1 MKTATIDIDELSK
14 LVKKSVEEAFDR
26 KMMELRLQLLPYVSE
41 EEQKEI
47 EELYGEPGDDEVAE
61 VLALERK

>member
-1 MKTATIDIDELSK
+1 MKTATVDIDELSK
-14 LVKKSVEEAFDR
+14 LVKESVEEAFDR

-61 VLALERK
+61 VLTLERK

>member
-1 MKTATIDIDELSK
+1 MKTATIDIDELRK
-14 LVKKSVEEAFDR
+14 LVKESVEETFDR
-26 KMMELRLQLLPYVSE
+26 KMMELRLQLIPYVSE

-61 VLALERK
+61 VLTLERK